1 MTGGKFRFRWAFKC
15 ALFKSLESLLVLS
28 LAGTFFARATISMA
42 EFSTG
47 ERAKASV
54 GYRVVFLKSGSASQ
68 KTQVRRGCRTLKD
81 DDHEA
86 KSQDELAVSLAY
98 PTPNIMS
105 PLE

>member
-42 EFSTG
+42 DFQTG

-54 GYRVVFLKSGSASQ
+54 
-68 KTQVRRGCRTLKD
+68 D
-81 DDHEA
+81 IE
-86 KSQDELAVSLAY
+86 
-98 PTPNIMS
+98 
-105 PLE
+105 